1 MNISQAAKHTGLNN
15 KTIRYYESIGLISP
29 ASRGANGY
37 RLYGEKQLK
46 ELRFVHQARD
56 LGFTLDECRELLAL
70 YNDHSRKSADVKVI
84 ARSRIEDINQR
95 ILQLQAMKDSLV
107 KLVDC
112 CHGNDRPDCPI
123 LDGLSKIK

>member
-1 MNISQAAKHTGLNN
+1 MNISQAAKHTGLSS

-46 ELRFVHQARD
+46 ELSFVHQARD
-56 LGFTLDECRELLAL
+56 LGFTLDECRELLTL
-70 YNDHSRKSADVKVI
+70 YNDRSRKSADVKTI
-84 ARSRIEDINQR
+84 ARSRIEDINQK
-95 ILQLQAMKDSLV
+95 ILQLQTMKDSLT

-123 LDGLSKIK
+123 LDGLSK

>member
-1 MNISQAAKHTGLNN
+1 MNISQAAKHTGLSN
-15 KTIRYYESIGLISP
+15 KTIRYYESIGLVSP
-29 ASRGANGY
+29 ASRGDNGY

-56 LGFTLDECRELLAL
+56 LGFTLDECRELLNL
-70 YNDHSRKSADVKVI
+70 YNDRSRKSADVKTL
-84 ARSRIEDINQR
+84 ARNRIDDINQK
-95 ILQLQAMKDSLV
+95 ILQLQTMKDSLT

-123 LDGLSKIK
+123 LDGLSKEP